1 MNIKILRS
9 FSFGVIAIVCFP
21 FHVLANEVQPTFDTD
36 DATLYGKQLVEYSDQ
51 KLHGW
56 KDEVVSGKMYLYA
69 NNGQSVLRSF
79 RRFGI
84 ERFGQG
90 DKSIIQFTSPADI
103 KGVAALNYENSGSS
117 DDNWLYL
124 PSTKKVRR
132 ISGANNTASFQGSE
146 FTYEDL
152 NDLDPN
158 EYEWEFLEETQ
169 IEIDGQSAPVFKIDG
184 KPTYRDTAYSH
195 LILYL
200 SKDHWYQ
207 TRVEYFDKSGTH
219 LKTKTASRW
228 QSFHEHFWRALN
240 VDMVNHQT
248 GKKTALTFNDY
259 RVDLSQYTS
268 KRTGK
273 KRNNLTES
281 FFTKRALA
289 K

>member
-1 MNIKILRS
+1 MKKQLLILLS
-9 FSFGVIAIVCFP
+9 VITTICLSGVTS
-21 FHVLANEVQPTFDTD
+21 ANDAPPVFDTENPVI
-36 DATLYGKQLVEYSDQ
+36 YGKQLVEYSDR

-56 KDEVVSGKMYLYA
+56 KDELVAGKMSLYDT
-69 NNGQSVLRSF
+69 NGQSVLRSF
-79 RRFGI
+79 RRIGL

-90 DKSIIQFTSPADI
+90 DKSIIKFTSPADI

-152 NDLDPN
+152 NDLDPA
-158 EYEWEFLEETQ
+158 EYQWQFLKEIQ
-169 IEIDGQSAPVFKIDG
+169 MEIDNETLPVFKIEG
-184 KPTYRDTAYSH
+184 KPTYRDTAYSY

-200 SKDHWYQ
+200 SKDHWFQ
-207 TRVEYFDKSGTH
+207 AQVEYFDKSGTH
-219 LKTKTASRW
+219 LKTRTSSQW
-228 QSFHEHFWRALN
+228 QQFHNQYWRALQ
-240 VDMVNHQT
+240 VEMANHQT
-248 GKKTALTFNDY
+248 GKKTVLKFSDY
-259 RVDLSQYTS
+259 LVDLSQYTS

-273 KRNNLTES
+273 KRANLTES
-281 FFTKRALA
+281 FFTKRALT

>member
-1 MNIKILRS
+1 MSIKMLRS
-9 FSFGVIAIVCFP
+9 FSFGVISIVCFS
-21 FHVLANEVQPTFDTD
+21 FQALANESQPTFDTD
-36 DATLYGKQLVEYSDQ
+36 NATRYGKQLVEYSDH
-51 KLHGW
+51 KLRGW
-56 KDEVVSGKMYLYA
+56 KDEVVSGKMYLYDKK
-69 NNGQSVLRSF
+69 GRSVLRSF
-79 RRFGI
+79 RRIGL

-90 DKSIIQFTSPADI
+90 DKSIIRFTSPADI

-169 IEIDGQSAPVFKIDG
+169 IDVNGKKIPVFKIDG

-207 TRVEYFDKSGTH
+207 AQVEYFDKSGTQ
-219 LKTKTASRW
+219 LKTKTASHW
-228 QSFHEHFWRALN
+228 QPFHGNIWRALN
-240 VDMVNHQT
+240 VEMVNHQT
-248 GKKTALTFNDY
+248 GKKTVLTFSGY

-268 KRTGK
+268 NRTGK
-273 KRNNLTES
+273 PRNNLTES